1 MTAIGA
7 ESAFEVPKGA
17 EADGNGNFLI
27 RHWKGIGATSL
38 ALALL
43 GGAAYAG
50 TEYQAGRD
58 RSQIAQ
64 VNREKSVALAL
75 TAAGFP
81 NVVSVEEK
89 DGRMVAGLTDEN
101 CDEPVSFLV
110 EGPND
115 EGAVRVVMPQR
126 DVEGKEYGTATAMNG
141 TQATE
146 VLRDICS

>member
-7 ESAFEVPKGA
+7 ESAFDIPKGA
-17 EADGNGNFLI
+17 EDDSKGNFLT
-27 RHWKGIGATSL
+27 RHWRGIGAAGL

-43 GGAAYAG
+43 GGSAYGG
-50 TEYQAGRD
+50 TEYQARRD
-58 RSQIAQ
+58 QDRIAQ
-64 VNREKSVALAL
+64 VNREKAVALAL

-101 CDEPVSFLV
+101 CEEPVSFLV

-115 EGAVRVVMPQR
+115 EGGVRVVMPQR
-126 DVEGKEYGTATAMNG
+126 DVEGKEYSTATAMNG
-141 TQATE
+141 AQATE

>member
-7 ESAFEVPKGA
+7 ESAFDIPQGA
-17 EADGNGNFLI
+17 EEESKGNFI
-27 RHWKGIGATSL
+27 TRHWRGLGATGL

-50 TEYQAGRD
+50 TEFQAGRD
-58 RSQIAQ
+58 KNQIAQ
-64 VNREKSVALAL
+64 ITREKAVALAL

-110 EGPND
+110 EGPNE
-115 EGAVRVVMPQR
+115 EGGVRVVMPQR

-141 TQATE
+141 AQATE